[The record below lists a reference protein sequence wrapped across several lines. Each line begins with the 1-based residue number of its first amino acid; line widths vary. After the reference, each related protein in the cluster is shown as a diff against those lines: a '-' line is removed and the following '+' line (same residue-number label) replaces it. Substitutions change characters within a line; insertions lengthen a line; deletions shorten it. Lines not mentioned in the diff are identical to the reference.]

1 MIWTSE
7 TILTA
12 IALNQG
18 LMECVR
24 EESLV
29 EITKLTPLQVE
40 QACYKLRKHG
50 LLERS
55 DKGCHTITEAG
66 RAAIAQ
72 AVDIKLRS
80 GPKQWTAPKVNKNS
94 LRIKVWRA
102 IRIRGKFSIPEL
114 TMLVAEGGEKNIVSN
129 IGKYLRALEKAGYIV
144 KLPKREKGT
153 SLTSNGHI
161 RYWLLPERDSGP
173 QAPVWRV
180 KKETVYDPNTELEH
194 ALCG

>member
-1 MIWTSE
+1 MTWTAE
-7 TILTA
+7 TVLTA
-12 IALNQG
+12 VHDAYHID
-18 LMECVR
+18 CVR
-24 EESLV
+24 EVDLV
-29 EITKLTPLQVE
+29 DHTGLTALQVE
-40 QACYKLRKHG
+40 QACLKLRKHG
-50 LLERS
+50 FLE
-55 DKGCHTITEAG
+55 KCEQGCHTLTEAG
-66 RAAIAQ
+66 REAIA
-72 AVDIKLRS
+72 AGVKLRS
-80 GPKQWTAPKVNKNS
+80 GPKKWTAPKVNKNS

-114 TMLVAEGGEKNIVSN
+114 EMLVAEGGEKNITSN
-129 IGKYLRALEKAGYIV
+129 IGKYVRALQKAGYLT

-180 KKETVYDPNTELEH
+180 KKATVFDPNTELEH